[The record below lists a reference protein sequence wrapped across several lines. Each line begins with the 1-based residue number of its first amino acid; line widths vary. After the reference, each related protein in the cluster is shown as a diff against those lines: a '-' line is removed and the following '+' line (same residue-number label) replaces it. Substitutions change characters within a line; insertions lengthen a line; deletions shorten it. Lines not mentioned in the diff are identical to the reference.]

1 MRAHQRLHQ
10 DSRPHHCNVCGKGFL
25 FNRDLK
31 KHLNSHTPQ
40 STEEAEKSQESDTAV
55 EYLKPCLMNA
65 DAVEESV
72 QVQLSP
78 VTIVGDFQIHASAE
92 QDFMFQ

>member
-55 EYLKPCLMNA
+55 EYFKPCLMNA

-78 VTIVGDFQIHASAE
+78 DAIVGDFQIHASAE

>member
-40 STEEAEKSQESDTAV
+40 STEEVEKSQESDTAV

-78 VTIVGDFQIHASAE
+78 DAIVGDFQIHASAE